1 MFTING
7 KTGWVHKDCVYVDRG
22 GFNVYDYCV
31 DDPFE
36 KSVDEISNGLN
47 SLKRELIKG
56 RNPGKAACRGICAH
70 IIKNNL
76 NLLGDCGF

>member
-36 KSVDEISNGLN
+36 KTVDD
-47 SLKRELIKG
+47 
-56 RNPGKAACRGICAH
+56 H
-70 IIKNNL
+70 YHNNEYMYFVKL
-76 NLLGDCGF
+76 Q